1 MSRESYDNDK
11 LILRVALYWAG
22 GGKHSSGV
30 NVLVLLYVVEVDQ
43 YFLGGGSFCCPLLVA

>member
-1 MSRESYDNDK
+1 M
-11 LILRVALYWAG
+11 LILEVVLYWAG
-22 GGKHSSGV
+22 SGKHSSGV